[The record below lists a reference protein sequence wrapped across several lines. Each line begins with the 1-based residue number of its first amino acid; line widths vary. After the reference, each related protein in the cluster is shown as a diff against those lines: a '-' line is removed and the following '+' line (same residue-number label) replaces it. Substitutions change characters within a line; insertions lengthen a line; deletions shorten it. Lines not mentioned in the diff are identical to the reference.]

1 MIHSDNGRRFRL
13 PAGAAV
19 LLLLLTGCG
28 AAGDNAG
35 TEAEPAPA
43 SSTAAPPAPS
53 STPATPEPS
62 STETAED
69 LLPEIALAMER
80 SKPVSFTIPA
90 LDRQEEIIET
100 GLREDNT
107 LEVPPEEEGAP
118 ASWYNGSPTPGEIGP
133 SVLLGHV
140 NSLADESGVFYD
152 LESLVEGDQITVARE
167 DGSTAIFEV
176 YKSELYPKN
185 DFPTKAVY
193 FPTDGAELRLIT
205 CDGFTA
211 STGTFDDNL
220 VIYAKLVD
228 TK

>member
-35 TEAEPAPA
+35 TEPEPAPA
-43 SSTAAPPAPS
+43 SSAAAPAAS
-53 STPATPEPS
+53 G
-62 STETAED
+62 TEAAKNAED
-69 LLPEIALAMER
+69 VPSEVALAMER
-80 SKPVSFTIPA
+80 SKPVSFAIPA